1 MGNVIIIDGDGNPKK
16 EEPKKEQNQGRPHHR
31 RRRGSGKNKKQQED
45 DLKKKWKEDEEK
57 KKFQNKKI
65 KDVWHQL
72 VLLSLPVCL
81 GFWWLANISLHL
93 VADVVQRWLDAMKS
107 MIK

>member
-16 EEPKKEQNQGRPHHR
+16 EDPKKENQGSSR
-31 RRRGSGKNKKQQED
+31 RRGRRGSGKNKKQVED
-45 DLKKKWKEDEEK
+45 DLKKKWKEDEDK
-57 KKFQNKKI
+57 KKFSNKKI

-81 GFWWLANISLHL
+81 SFWWLANISLHL
-93 VADVVQRWLDAMKS
+93 VADVVQRWLDVMKN